1 MELSFK
7 KGGRKKNMAK
17 IVVDEERCKGCELC
31 IPACPKHIMVMAEY
45 FNKKGYHP
53 VKQIK
58 PEECTGCAF
67 CAMICPDVAI
77 EVYK

>member
-1 MELSFK
+1 
-7 KGGRKKNMAK
+7 
-17 IVVDEERCKGCELC
+17 
-31 IPACPKHIMVMAEY
+31 MVMAEY

-67 CAMICPDVAI
+67 CAITCPDVAI

>member
-1 MELSFK
+1 
-7 KGGRKKNMAK
+7 MAK

-31 IPACPKHIMVMAEY
+31 IPACPKHIMVMSEK

-53 VKQIK
+53 AKQIK

-67 CAMICPDVAI
+67 CAITCPDVAI